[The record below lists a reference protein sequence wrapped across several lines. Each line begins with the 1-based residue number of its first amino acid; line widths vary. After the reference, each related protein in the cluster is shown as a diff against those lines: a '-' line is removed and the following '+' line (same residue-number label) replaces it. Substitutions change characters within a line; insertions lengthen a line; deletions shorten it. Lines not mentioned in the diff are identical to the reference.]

1 MEITYK
7 TNRNIVYSCKYHIVW
22 CPKYR
27 KKILIGQVE
36 KRLKEIVKQVCIDKQ
51 SELIEI
57 ECDEDHIHILVDVDP
72 QYGVHRLIKMI
83 KRRSAFLLR
92 KEFPFLKKIL
102 PCLWTNS
109 YFISTV
115 GGAPL
120 SIIKEYIEN
129 QKLRIS

>member
-1 MEITYK
+1 M
-7 TNRNIVYSCKYHIVW
+7 
-22 CPKYR
+22 
-27 KKILIGQVE
+27 
-36 KRLKEIVKQVCIDKQ
+36 CIDKQ